1 MLLRLR
7 DASNKDKGG
16 GNRIDSG
23 EYGSRRGGS
32 GRGQVEVEKESVG
45 RGSWNWGAFGGGVW
59 KYSALE
65 ASWSLC
71 R

>member
-1 MLLRLR
+1 MMIKLQSKLGEEGGFRGNALI
-7 DASNKDKGG
+7 SLGG

-45 RGSWNWGAFGGGVW
+45 RGSWNWGAFV
-59 KYSALE
+59 
-65 ASWSLC
+65 C
-71 R
+71 